1 MRISDWSSDVCSS
14 DLRTL
19 LIDEQL
25 IEEAR
30 LARATDQARSN
41 GEETLG
47 VITTLLLGYEIGQPD
62 EKREML
68 RLSISNLWVDRKDVG
83 VALHS
88 PYQEAADLLN
98 LSEGELFRN
107 EVRTGRARKARLKKL
122 VELIVGH
129 STEHEKDALGDK
141 ISHSDSN
148 CTAIL

>member
-25 IEEAR
+25 IAEAR
-30 LARATDQARSN
+30 LARATDQARST

-68 RLSISNLWVDRKDVG
+68 RLSISNLWVDRSEERRVG
-83 VALHS
+83 NECVSTWRSAWS
-88 PYQEAADLLN
+88 PLY
-98 LSEGELFRN
+98 
-107 EVRTGRARKARLKKL
+107 
-122 VELIVGH
+122 
-129 STEHEKDALGDK
+129 EKTNN
-141 ISHSDSN
+141 ISSSIF
-148 CTAIL
+148 CVI